1 MGQNQARNQFFC
13 HFLKF
18 SSLISLEIPYSD
30 RMQQCITST
39 RGKPTREIFGDQI
52 WVKRTKIS
60 PKIRF
65 FAIFSN
71 LIHQFFFKL
80 HKMIAQNNVK
90 QLVELKPARKLG
102 GGGHIWVRQVKIR
115 PKIRFFGHFFE
126 FGSLVFLEIAQDDCF
141 EHCLTTSRD
150 KTHNFCVRVCVCG
163 REGWRGEEEG

>member
-102 GGGHIWVRQVKIR
+102 GEGGT
-115 PKIRFFGHFFE
+115 
-126 FGSLVFLEIAQDDCF
+126 FGSGRSKLDPKLGFLVIFSSLVHQFFWKLHRMIA
-141 EHCLTTSRD
+141 L
-150 KTHNFCVRVCVCG
+150 NIV
-163 REGWRGEEEG
+163 

>member
-90 QLVELKPARKLG
+90 QLVELKSARKNWG
-102 GGGHIWVRQVKIR
+102 GGGAHLGQAGQNQTQNQVFWS
-115 PKIRFFGHFFE
+115 FF
-126 FGSLVFLEIAQDDCF
+126 
-141 EHCLTTSRD
+141 
-150 KTHNFCVRVCVCG
+150 RVWFISFSGNCIG
-163 REGWRGEEEG
+163 

>member
-90 QLVELKPARKLG
+90 LLVELKPAKKLG
-102 GGGHIWVRQVKIR
+102 GSHLGQTGQNQTQNQIFWS
-115 PKIRFFGHFFE
+115 FF
-126 FGSLVFLEIAQDDCF
+126 
-141 EHCLTTSRD
+141 
-150 KTHNFCVRVCVCG
+150 RVWFISFSGNCIG
-163 REGWRGEEEG
+163 